1 MVVVGPVAFPRGDG
15 PDVQLLAGASVAA
28 CPGCP
33 GFGVRPNIR
42 GWHLLGIRLTDVVT
56 ISRSGTLVT
65 ILSFA
70 MEGVMSSFGRP
81 ETICWVKRCP
91 GTSINCANGRLVAD
105 LLLVK
110 SVTAGKS
117 SWVIKRSA

>member
-28 CPGCP
+28 CPG
-33 GFGVRPNIR
+33 NIR